1 MNAFINLTY
10 FDDVL
15 KQSLS
20 KFININP
27 QLNPIQFTVDG
38 YGTPTYQYKYQIAA
52 GNSNARKTWG
62 DDVSDS
68 LEEMAKFSQVLINRI
83 SLYDYKDEVEQ
94 WGRLEPKDFV
104 GTVVKLKSA
113 GTLVTDNEFKDAV
126 ENLTKD

>member
-1 MNAFINLTY
+1 M
-10 FDDVL
+10 
-15 KQSLS
+15 
-20 KFININP
+20 
-27 QLNPIQFTVDG
+27 
-38 YGTPTYQYKYQIAA
+38 
-52 GNSNARKTWG
+52 
-62 DDVSDS
+62 SDS

-126 ENLTKD
+126 ENLTKDQSRRNGNLQTIFKKLFVDKN